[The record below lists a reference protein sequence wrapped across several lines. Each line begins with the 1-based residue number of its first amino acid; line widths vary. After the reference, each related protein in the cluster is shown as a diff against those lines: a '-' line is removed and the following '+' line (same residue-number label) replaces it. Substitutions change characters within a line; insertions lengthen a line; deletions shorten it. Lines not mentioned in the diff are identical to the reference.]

1 MPPKIKLCELPLNQS
16 AVVCAVANPETSL
29 TQRIISLGI
38 SEGSRI
44 TALFQSP
51 FNDPIAYLV
60 KGCVIA
66 LRKSDS
72 ENILVLPEKQVRA

>member
-1 MPPKIKLCELPLNQS
+1 MSQKMKLCELPLNQS
-16 AVVCAVANPETSL
+16 AVVCAIANPDTLL
-29 TQRIISLGI
+29 TKRIISLGI

-51 FNDPIAYLV
+51 FNDPVAYLV

-66 LRKSDS
+66 MRKSDS
-72 ENILVLPEKQVRA
+72 ENILVSTEKQVRA